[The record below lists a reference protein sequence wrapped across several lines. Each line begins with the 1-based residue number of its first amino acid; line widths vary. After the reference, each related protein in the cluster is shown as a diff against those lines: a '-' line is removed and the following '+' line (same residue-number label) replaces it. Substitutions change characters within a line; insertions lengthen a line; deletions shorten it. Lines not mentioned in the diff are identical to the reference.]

1 MKRPYVFLLIT
12 FMVAVSVLFGG
23 WLVASQGSTGL
34 PVVGL
39 LDRGQ
44 PATESSAEIRTTS
57 PDSGMTDEA
66 PAPPDRSVEPPTT
79 MMPTPSPAAT
89 STPGIDLA
97 KVQPNELGTVPI
109 IEYHIIS
116 DENGRW
122 SRSRETFRQDLERWY
137 NAGFRTISMSD
148 YLDNRI
154 DLPPGLSPLVI
165 TFDDSSPGQLTFIKE
180 GDTLKP
186 DPNCAVAIMEDF
198 AREHPDFG
206 LNAMFFVLPAADP
219 PHDLFGQKE
228 YQKQKLEYIV
238 QKGMEIGN
246 HTFWHQILVD
256 LDDEEVVRQIG
267 QANKIITDFVP
278 GYRVR
283 AFALPLGEWPPNRSL
298 VTSGVWEGVSY
309 QHDAVFLAGAQPAP
323 APTRN
328 DYDPLAIPRVQI
340 IDETMEYWM
349 EELQSNKDRRY
360 VSDGDPNT
368 ITFPE
373 RLSSLLNPAAAA
385 GKKVVKY

>member
-1 MKRPYVFLLIT
+1 MKRPHFILLVTI
-12 FMVAVSVLFGG
+12 MVAASVLFGG
-23 WLVASQGSTGL
+23 WLVAAQGSTTL
-34 PVVGL
+34 PGAGL
-39 LDRGQ
+39 LDSGRSASDSSVGIGTTG
-44 PATESSAEIRTTS
+44 PDPTMSDKGSAVPGSSAEPAATAVPT
-57 PDSGMTDEA
+57 
-66 PAPPDRSVEPPTT
+66 PAP
-79 MMPTPSPAAT
+79 T
-89 STPGIDLA
+89 STPGLDLT

-137 NAGFRTISMSD
+137 NAGFRTVSMSD
-148 YLDNRI
+148 YLDNKM
-154 DLPPGLSPLVI
+154 DLPAGLSPLVI

-198 AREHPDFG
+198 VRQHPDFG
-206 LNAMFFVLPAADP
+206 LNATFFVLPAADE

-238 QKGMEIGN
+238 QKGMEVGN

-256 LDDEEVVRQIG
+256 LDDEEVLRQIG

-298 VTSGVWEGVSY
+298 VTGGEWEGTAY
-309 QHDAVFLAGAQPAP
+309 QHDAVLLAGAEPAP

-340 IDETMEYWM
+340 IDETMEFWM
-349 EELQSNKDRRY
+349 EELQNNKDRRY

-373 RLSSLLNPAAAA
+373 RLSSLLNSNAVA
-385 GKKVVKY
+385 GKKVVTY